1 MYDLL
6 KQTLSRYILA
16 VTVDDPA
23 SLPPTPMETL
33 EADNAADKSD
43 ATGDA
48 TEAGNG
54 AGDESRGASADNT
67 EGDGGSVADATGSR
81 PAPPV
86 AKVDPNGPK
95 CVQLKMKPDWR
106 KGGKKR
112 RRGDL
117 DKGGGSG
124 GRGSWPADRP
134 EFCRFVLYKEN
145 SDTVR
150 DATQRRRFGK

>member
-6 KQTLSRYILA
+6 KQNLSRYLLA

-23 SLPPTPMETL
+23 SLPPAAIETPV
-33 EADNAADKSD
+33 ADSGTDQGG
-43 ATGDA
+43 ATGGIAD
-48 TEAGNG
+48 AGNG
-54 AGDESRGASADNT
+54 GRDDARGVSDNNNT
-67 EGDGGSVADATGSR
+67 DGDGGSVADADATASQPG
-81 PAPPV
+81 PPV

-106 KGGKKR
+106 KGSNKR

-117 DKGGGSG
+117 EKGSGGG

-150 DATQRRRFGK
+150 AA